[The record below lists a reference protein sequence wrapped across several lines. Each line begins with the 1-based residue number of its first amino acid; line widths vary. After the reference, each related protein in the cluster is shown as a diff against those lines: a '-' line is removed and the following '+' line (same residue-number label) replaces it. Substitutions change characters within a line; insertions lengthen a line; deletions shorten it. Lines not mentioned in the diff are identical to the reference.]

1 MRKKIPKRANRSFKA
16 PQLASGTSEYTFC
29 SILLSAVSYGRIL
42 HHLKTVTCHVC
53 GKDGFCLFV
62 FFFAP
67 DVFIM
72 DQCTE
77 AVEYFVFFLNIE
89 KLGHG
94 GGKGWKFG
102 ISRCKL

>member
-16 PQLASGTSEYTFC
+16 LQLVSGTNEYTFY
-29 SILLSAVSYGRIL
+29 SILLSVLSYGRIL
-42 HHLKTVTCHVC
+42 HRLKTVTCHMC
-53 GKDGFCLFV
+53 TCRKDDF

-77 AVEYFVFFLNIE
+77 AVEYFLFSF
-89 KLGHG
+89 
-94 GGKGWKFG
+94 
-102 ISRCKL
+102 